1 MGYIGRL
8 IQIIFVGFIIS
19 FYYYPVSFSFAP
31 NLVTKTMLAVV
42 GMIVA
47 AINVM
52 IYREYSTNKG
62 MMGALVMATIYSVVN
77 AVIVWYHN
85 ETDFSYAMY
94 AISAMV
100 WLFSSYGAMTLIKRV
115 HNEITIELATR
126 YLAGVTVFHCI
137 LSQVIDRV
145 DAVKALVK
153 KIFYIAPFYEE
164 VDRLY
169 SFGVALDPAGVRFAI
184 VLVFIASVIAINDKV
199 RNSAGLIAYYII
211 SLIIIIGL
219 GNIISR
225 TTVVGAA
232 FALLI
237 VIFSSG
243 IHRFIIRVNKIKTF
257 RILGLLLAITI
268 PIFIYLFNTNKD
280 FEDQIRYGF
289 EGFFSLVETGEFQT
303 DSTDELDTM
312 WVWPED
318 TQTWIIGK
326 GVFDTYSKGLYFSD
340 IGYCRFIFYTGITGF
355 SLFVLFFIY
364 NTYVFWDIYPRYRY
378 IFMIV
383 LAMCFIIWAKVAT
396 DLFFFFALLYSF
408 VDEGEINP
416 KFRKR
421 QESKALVLG

>member
-85 ETDFSYAMY
+85 ETDFSYAVY

-199 RNSAGLIAYYII
+199 KNSAGLIAYYII

-225 TTVVGAA
+225 TTIVGAA

-257 RILGLLLAITI
+257 RILGLLLAIAI

-312 WVWPED
+312 WVWP
-318 TQTWIIGK
+318 
-326 GVFDTYSKGLYFSD
+326 
-340 IGYCRFIFYTGITGF
+340 
-355 SLFVLFFIY
+355 
-364 NTYVFWDIYPRYRY
+364 RY
-378 IFMIV
+378 
-383 LAMCFIIWAKVAT
+383 T
-396 DLFFFFALLYSF
+396 DLDYW
-408 VDEGEINP
+408 
-416 KFRKR
+416 
-421 QESKALVLG
+421 